1 MPRETLAKAIVV
13 CVGAR
18 VSVMG
23 HLSRCT
29 STLGPAGF
37 FVESVMSVQ
46 DCTWRCQPWIAP
58 SGSIGCKRT
67 FRHRPQQAHR
77 EVEESSCARKRGKLK
92 LLSFCRRIGTA
103 TQYCRSGSWRLC
115 LVGVASAI
123 GPNRR
128 LRVGQ
133 SMSALPGYFR
143 RLLAP
148 LLPGRHPLRCP
159 DLTVLSILVCPR
171 RS

>member
-13 CVGAR
+13 G
-18 VSVMG
+18 VSAESKCHGTPLTMY
-23 HLSRCT
+23 

-37 FVESVMSVQ
+37 FVESAMSVQ
-46 DCTWRCQPWIAP
+46 DCTWRCQPWLAP
-58 SGSIGCKRT
+58 SGSMGCKRT

-103 TQYCRSGSWRLC
+103 TQYCRSGSWCPC

-123 GPNRR
+123 GPK
-128 LRVGQ
+128 LT
-133 SMSALPGYFR
+133 LPGLGVRSASRGKADMAPTRACTHKSGIVRFR
-143 RLLAP
+143 
-148 LLPGRHPLRCP
+148 
-159 DLTVLSILVCPR
+159 D
-171 RS
+171 